1 MGKIV
6 DGIVGEIVGKIVCE
20 IVGAESWARP
30 VCWTAKQ
37 ACPRNISDGK
47 EAEGEEA
54 AAAALG
60 PAAAGRGNGR
70 KQHQERRR
78 EGVGEIGP
86 PAPRREP
93 ESTLHMLP
101 GENISDPMRIRLT
114 NNRPPPCNQNNSGS
128 WTRMHSPRGANVE
141 TESAAKTSRVGGPPP
156 ACADSRHET
165 GYGE

>member
-6 DGIVGEIVGKIVCE
+6 DGIVGEIVGKIVGEIVGEIVGKIVCE

-47 EAEGEEA
+47 EAEGEVA
-54 AAAALG
+54 AAAAAVG

-101 GENISDPMRIRLT
+101 GEN
-114 NNRPPPCNQNNSGS
+114 NRSPCEF
-128 WTRMHSPRGANVE
+128 A
-141 TESAAKTSRVGGPPP
+141 
-156 ACADSRHET
+156 
-165 GYGE
+165 